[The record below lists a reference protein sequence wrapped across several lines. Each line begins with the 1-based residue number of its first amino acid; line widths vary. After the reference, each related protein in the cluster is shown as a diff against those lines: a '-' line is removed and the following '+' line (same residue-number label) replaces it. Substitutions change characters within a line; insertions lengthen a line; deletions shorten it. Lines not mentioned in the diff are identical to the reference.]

1 MSEIM
6 ARDIIKVRK
15 VGGTL
20 VVTLTQAVLAKVQLE
35 EGDRVM
41 IEAVPPKRIII
52 SREEEPMSNTQRTE
66 LELEVLKGRKA
77 ALDSQLE
84 FVVAQNNLNM
94 PLQEGLDDSSI
105 VELTIRQITHDRDK
119 VTVELAQKRLEF
131 FDLQG
136 Q

>member
-1 MSEIM
+1 M

-20 VVTLTQAVLAKVQLE
+20 VVTLTQAVLSKVQLE
-35 EGDRVM
+35 EGNRVI

-52 SREEEPMSNTQRTE
+52 SREEEPMSNTQRIE
-66 LELEVLKGRKA
+66 LELDVLKSKKV
-77 ALDSQLE
+77 ALGSQLE

-94 PLQEGLDDSSI
+94 PLQEGMDDSGI

>member
-6 ARDIIKVRK
+6 ARDIIKIRK

-66 LELEVLKGRKA
+66 LELDVLKSRKA

>member
-1 MSEIM
+1 
-6 ARDIIKVRK
+6 
-15 VGGTL
+15 
-20 VVTLTQAVLAKVQLE
+20 
-35 EGDRVM
+35 
-41 IEAVPPKRIII
+41 
-52 SREEEPMSNTQRTE
+52 MSNTQRIE
-66 LELEVLKGRKA
+66 LELDVLNSRKA

-119 VTVELAQKRLEF
+119 VTVEVAQKRLEF

>member
-1 MSEIM
+1 M

-66 LELEVLKGRKA
+66 LELDVLKSRKA